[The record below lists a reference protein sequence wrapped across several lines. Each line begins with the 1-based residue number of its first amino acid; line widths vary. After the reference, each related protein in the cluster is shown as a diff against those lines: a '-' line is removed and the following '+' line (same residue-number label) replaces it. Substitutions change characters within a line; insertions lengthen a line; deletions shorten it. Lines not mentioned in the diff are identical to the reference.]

1 MFRTRHFAV
10 CAVFVAAAGFLMTVA
25 QTCAAGADDKKP
37 ADDQE
42 AKYLAVLQ
50 SDAPAAEKA
59 LACKKLAIY
68 GGKDAVP
75 SLAPL
80 LEDEQLASWARIALQ
95 AIPDPAAD
103 DALRQAM
110 GKLQGR
116 LLIGVIN
123 SIAVRRD
130 AKAADGLIE
139 RLKDADPEV
148 ASAAAVAL
156 GHVGGREVMKP
167 LEASLADAPGPV
179 RSAVAEGCIRC
190 AEKLQADGNGEQAVR
205 LFDAVCKAE
214 VAKQRIVEATRGA
227 ILARGSAGAPL
238 LVEQLRSPDKARFAI
253 GLRVAREL
261 AGREATEALAAGLPR
276 ATPERQALLLLAL
289 ADRGDTAAL
298 PAVLEAAKSGS
309 EEVRTAAIRALGQ
322 LGNASSVPVL
332 LEAGLGADAGL
343 SQAALSVLA
352 AVPGKDVDE
361 DVIARLARAEGK
373 ARLVLIQ
380 LAGRRSIGAAVPLL
394 LKAADDPDAQVRSAA
409 LISLGKT
416 IAPDDLPVLMARVA
430 GTQNPDEA
438 NAAVQAV
445 AAACQRVPDRE
456 ACAEQLA
463 AALSSSPVA
472 AKCRF
477 LEVLAAV
484 GGTKALQTV
493 AAAAKDR
500 QPEMQDTA
508 SRLLGEWMTMDAAP
522 VLLDLAKN
530 APEEKYKVRALR
542 GYIRLVRQFPLTEE
556 QRAGMCRS
564 AMETAERDDEKRL
577 VLEVLER
584 YPSVE
589 MLRLAI
595 EAAKVP
601 SLKDEATAISL
612 AIAQRIR
619 VEPAEI
625 RKLLA
630 QLSYAPTKV
639 EILRA
644 EYGAGEKWKDVT
656 EILRRHVGDFPV
668 IALPSSSYN
677 AGLGGDPLPGV
688 PKELKIQYRINGKPG
703 EVSLPENATI
713 VLPVP
718 K

>member
-1 MFRTRHFAV
+1 
-10 CAVFVAAAGFLMTVA
+10 
-25 QTCAAGADDKKP
+25 
-37 ADDQE
+37 
-42 AKYLAVLQ
+42 
-50 SDAPAAEKA
+50 
-59 LACKKLAIY
+59 LAIY
-68 GGKDAVP
+68 GGREAVP
-75 SLAPL
+75 ALAPL
-80 LEDEQLASWARIALQ
+80 LADEQLASWARIALQ
-95 AIPDPAAD
+95 TIPDPAAE

-130 AKAADGLIE
+130 AKAVDGLIE

-156 GHVGGREVMKP
+156 GHIGGPEAAKT
-167 LEASLADAPGPV
+167 LEASLADAPAAI

-190 AEKLQADGNGEQAVR
+190 AENLQADGNGAQAAS
-205 LFDAVCKAE
+205 LFDAVCKAD
-214 VAKQRIVEATRGA
+214 VPKQRIIEATRGA
-227 ILARGSAGAPL
+227 ILARGAAGVPL
-238 LVEQLRSPDKARFAI
+238 LVQQLRSPDKARFAI

-261 AGREATEALAAGLPR
+261 AGREATEALAAELPR

-298 PAVLEAAKSGS
+298 PEVLEAAKSGS
-309 EEVRTAAIRALGQ
+309 EEVRIAAIRALGQ
-322 LGNASSVPVL
+322 LGSASCVPML
-332 LEAGLGADAGL
+332 LEAALDADAGL
-343 SQAALSVLA
+343 SQTALSVLA
-352 AVPGKDVDE
+352 NVPDKETDD
-361 DVIARLARAEGK
+361 DVIARLAKAEGK
-373 ARLVLIQ
+373 TRLILIQ
-380 LAGRRSIGAAVPLL
+380 LAGLRSIGAAVPLL

-409 LISLGKT
+409 LIALGAT
-416 IAPDDLPVLMARVA
+416 IAPDELPVLIARVA

-438 NAAVQAV
+438 AAAVKAV
-445 AAACQRVPDRE
+445 GAACQRMPDRE
-456 ACAEQLA
+456 ACAERLV

-484 GGTKALQTV
+484 GGTTALQTI

-522 VLLDLAKN
+522 VLLDLAQN
-530 APEEKYKVRALR
+530 APEEKYKIRALR
-542 GYIRLVRQFPLTEE
+542 GYIRLLRQFPLTDEE
-556 QRAGMCRS
+556 RAEMCRL
-564 AMETAERDDEKRL
+564 AMETAERDDEKKL
-577 VLEVLER
+577 VLEVLDR

-589 MLRLAI
+589 MLRLAV
-595 EAAKVP
+595 EAVKVP

-612 AIAQRIR
+612 AIAQQIR
-619 VEPAEI
+619 AEPAEI

-630 QLSYAPTKV
+630 NVSYAPTKV
-639 EILRA
+639 DIIKA
-644 EYGAGEKWKDVT
+644 EYGVGDKWKDVT
-656 EILRRHVGDFPV
+656 EILRRYVGDFPV
-668 IALPSSSYN
+668 IVLPGASYN
-677 AGLGGDPLPGV
+677 AGFGGDPVPGV
-688 PKELKIQYRINGKPG
+688 RKELKIQYRINGKPG
-703 EVSLPENATI
+703 EISLPENATI

>member
-1 MFRTRHFAV
+1 MFRTRYSAKY
-10 CAVFVAAAGFLMTVA
+10 ALLIAAAGFLTTAA
-25 QTCAAGADDKKP
+25 QTFAAEADDKNP
-37 ADDQE
+37 AGDQE
-42 AKYLAVLQ
+42 AKYLAVLR

-59 LACKKLAIY
+59 LACKGLAIY

-75 SLAPL
+75 ALAPL
-80 LEDEQLASWARIALQ
+80 LADEQLASWARIALQ
-95 AIPDPAAD
+95 TIPDPAAE

-156 GHVGGREVMKP
+156 GRVGGPAAAKT
-167 LEASLADAPGPV
+167 LEASLANAPAAI

-190 AEKLQADGNGEQAVR
+190 AEKLQAEGNAEQAVK
-205 LFDAVCKAE
+205 LFDAVCTAE
-214 VAKQRIVEATRGA
+214 VPKQRIVEATRGA

-261 AGREATEALAAGLPR
+261 AGRAATEALAAELPR

-289 ADRGDTAAL
+289 ADRGDAAAL

-309 EEVRTAAIRALGQ
+309 EEVRSVAIRALAL
-322 LGNASSVPVL
+322 LGNTSCVPML
-332 LEAGLGADAGL
+332 LEAALDADAGL
-343 SQAALSVLA
+343 SQTALNVLA
-352 AVPGKDVDE
+352 NVPGKEMDE
-361 DVIARLARAEGK
+361 DVIARLAKAQGK
-373 ARLVLIQ
+373 TRLVLIQ
-380 LAGRRSIGAAVPLL
+380 LAGLRSIGAAVPIL

-409 LISLGKT
+409 LIALGHT
-416 IAPDDLPVLMARVA
+416 IAPDGLPVLVARVA

-438 NAAVQAV
+438 AAAVKAV
-445 AAACQRVPDRE
+445 GAACQRMPDRE

-484 GGTKALQTV
+484 GGTKALETV
-493 AAAAKDR
+493 AAAAKDN

-530 APEEKYKVRALR
+530 APEEKYKIRALR
-542 GYIRLVRQFPLTEE
+542 GYIRLVRQFPLTDE
-556 QRAGMCRS
+556 QRAEMCRS
-564 AMETAERDDEKRL
+564 AMETAERDDEKKL
-577 VLEVLER
+577 VLEVLDR
-584 YPSVE
+584 YPSVQ
-589 MLRLAI
+589 MLRLAT
-595 EAAKVP
+595 EAVKVP
-601 SLKDEATAISL
+601 SLKDEATAIAL
-612 AIAQRIR
+612 AIAQKIR
-619 VEPAEI
+619 AEPAEI

-630 QLSYAPTKV
+630 NVSYTPTKV

-644 EYGAGEKWKDVT
+644 EYGVGKQTKDVT

-668 IALPSSSYN
+668 IVLPGTSYN
-677 AGLGGDPLPGV
+677 AGLGGDPAPGV